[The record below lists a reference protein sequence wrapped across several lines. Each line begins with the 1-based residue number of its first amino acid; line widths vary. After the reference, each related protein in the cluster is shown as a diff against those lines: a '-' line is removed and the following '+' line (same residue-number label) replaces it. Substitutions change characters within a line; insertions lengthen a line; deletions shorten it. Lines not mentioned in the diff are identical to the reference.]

1 MLPADY
7 GRWNLDDAIMSVQVS
22 FGVGINC
29 ATCCASPGPVCP
41 TAKQIVGSKLWIG
54 YAQSFGFPGFKD
66 NFSGWWGGGTGTW
79 AGGGN
84 FAVGDLALR
93 EVPSQ
98 TSYDGTITY
107 PAYYYVYQC
116 VAAVSG
122 STTDPA
128 TDTAHFQPWNY
139 DVTSGASAGGPSG
152 WPAALNIGTRQVWT
166 YSTDTSYFELT
177 VTTAFAN
184 CPSVPGTGW
193 YDSVHDTTWPW
204 NDIGQPAFNLAC
216 EHVDSANS
224 PFVYEWTFPNRYD
237 GTIAALTGPTP
248 PPDTDQA
255 LLLFPAVPLT
265 PLMQNGPDALNQ
277 LFANN
282 FDLPRLVGLT
292 ASATSISFEF
302 GIWINDTIGPGYIPV
317 GGAPATVTQTLT
329 LGGAAYTLAEVAAD
343 AVTLRDA
350 TSFSSLAWGTSWT
363 NTWNPS
369 GGLVTTQNLVHT
381 VETDVT
387 GSLAVGTTITWG
399 AAVNGLY
406 TFGVS
411 SAYASKCQVIP
422 CAGNYCKRDYTLSSV
437 TCYNHT
443 ADGTT
448 AYEYDTPST
457 PGYQTGLYNACIC

>member
-1 MLPADY
+1 
-7 GRWNLDDAIMSVQVS
+7 MSGYFSKYVP
-22 FGVGINC
+22 
-29 ATCCASPGPVCP
+29 CCQGCNVAR
-41 TAKQIVGSKLWIG
+41 QIVGSKLWIG

-84 FAVGDLALR
+84 FAVGDLATR

-98 TSYDGTITY
+98 TSYDSTITY

-166 YSTDTSYFELT
+166 YSTDTSYFDLT

-224 PFVYEWTFPNRYD
+224 PFVYDWTFPSRYD
-237 GTIAALTGPTP
+237 GTTAALAGPGAA
-248 PPDTDQA
+248 PDANQG
-255 LLLFPAVPLT
+255 LLLFPAIPLT

-277 LFANN
+277 LFANR
-282 FDLPRLVGLT
+282 FDLPRLVSLT
-292 ASATSISFEF
+292 ASSTSISFEF
-302 GIWINDTIGPGYIPV
+302 GIWINDAIGPGYIPV

-343 AVTLRDA
+343 AETLMGA
-350 TSFSSLAWGTSWT
+350 TAFGSLAWGTSWT
-363 NTWNPS
+363 NTWNT
-369 GGLVTTQNLVHT
+369 GGAVVSTQNLAVS
-381 VETDVT
+381 VEDSITC
-387 GSLAVGTTITWG
+387 ACRIGTEIQWA
-399 AAVNGLY
+399 AAVNGLF
-406 TFGVS
+406 TSGVTS
-411 SAYASKCQVIP
+411 CYGSKAQVNV
-422 CAGNYCKRDYTLSSV
+422 CGNYCTRTYNCPTV
-437 TCYNHT
+437 TCVSGS
-443 ADGTT
+443 AGSAPTT
-448 AYEYDTPST
+448 VEIDPPGAPGEST
-457 PGYQTGLYNACIC
+457 GIYANCSCT

>member
-1 MLPADY
+1 
-7 GRWNLDDAIMSVQVS
+7 MSGYFSKYVP
-22 FGVGINC
+22 
-29 ATCCASPGPVCP
+29 CCQGCNVAR
-41 TAKQIVGSKLWIG
+41 QIVGSKLWIG

-84 FAVGDLALR
+84 FAVGDLATR

-98 TSYDGTITY
+98 TSYDGSVTY
-107 PAYYYVYQC
+107 PAYSYVYQC
-116 VAAVSG
+116 IAAVSG
-122 STTDPA
+122 STADPA
-128 TDTAHFQPWNY
+128 MDTAHFQPWNY

-152 WPAALNIGTRQVWT
+152 WPGALNIGTRQVWT
-166 YSTDTSYFELT
+166 SSTNTSYFELT

-237 GTIAALTGPTP
+237 GTTAALAGPGAA
-248 PPDTDQA
+248 PDANQG
-255 LLLFPAVPLT
+255 LLLFPAIPLT

-277 LFANN
+277 LFANR
-282 FDLPRLVGLT
+282 FDLPRLVSLT
-292 ASATSISFEF
+292 ASSTSISFEF

-363 NTWNPS
+363 NTWNT
-369 GGLVTTQNLVHT
+369 GGAVVSTQNLAVS
-381 VETDVT
+381 VEDSITC
-387 GSLAVGTTITWG
+387 ACRIGTEIQWA
-399 AAVNGLY
+399 AAVNGLF
-406 TFGVS
+406 TSGVTS
-411 SAYASKCQVIP
+411 CYGSKAQVNV
-422 CAGNYCKRDYTLSSV
+422 CGNYCTRTYNCPTV
-437 TCYNHT
+437 TCVSGS
-443 ADGTT
+443 AGSAPTT
-448 AYEYDTPST
+448 VEIDPPGAPGEST
-457 PGYQTGLYNACIC
+457 GIYANCSCT